1 MPASEANKGKEAER
15 EVARALRRRG
25 WRAITSRDARGG
37 AQGGADLISDF
48 PLVIEVKNR
57 KALDLAGW
65 WAQAKDQAGDDL
77 PAVIHKRRGKSR
89 AEDWWVLMDLAT
101 LLDLVGPPEG
111 LKGADLDRIDEILN
125 AQRDID
131 ED

>member
-37 AQGGADLISDF
+37 AQGGADLITDF
-48 PLVIEVKNR
+48 PLSIEVKNR

-65 WAQAKDQAGDDL
+65 WAQAQDQAGGD
-77 PAVIHKRRGKSR
+77 PAVVIHKRRGKAR
-89 AEDWWVLMDLAT
+89 AEDWWVLMDLST
-101 LLDLVGPPEG
+101 LLDLVGAPEG
-111 LKGADLDRIDEILN
+111 LEHVDLEKLEELLKARE
-125 AQRDID
+125 
-131 ED
+131 E